1 MCVPYPPSGPCKVVR
16 LGQLTNYKCA
26 DARKVL
32 AETFQLSPN
41 LAVLMQVVFFFNG
54 AHCQVYAPTPLHEG
68 VKTWQILIK
77 HKLHEALCSGQ

>member
-41 LAVLMQVVFFFNG
+41 LAVLMQVVFFFQW
-54 AHCQVYAPTPLHEG
+54 CSLSS
-68 VKTWQILIK
+68 
-77 HKLHEALCSGQ
+77 LCSNSFT